1 MPLPLSVAK
10 PRTLAVAPPV
20 AAAGAL
26 AVGAGLLW
34 LHERLARRNFQGSVW
49 SNDYQQDALFR
60 RPNYRGMTS
69 GQIQRSRQLLDA
81 VGEDAYM
88 LQPGGVYL
96 ERRELDRELLRRAGG
111 GGFIFIGPGL
121 SGEPDLTGWT
131 AGAAAAALG
140 VAGDLWSVSVVAGQG
155 IGRLLSQ
162 IWGLFNRP
170 PQLVPATWPETTTP
184 QTYNLSAPSFVR
196 VETWRRA
203 DATIY
208 WADTNQ
214 IAAGLGENRPGTT
227 FEYADV
233 VGFTITPY
241 ADVSGT
247 YPPAE
252 RTVFPACTIVVRRA
266 SGIVTVSLPSNITDK
281 VQSPPYRGLVGVGWL
296 QAYPTSLKINGADA
310 PGPTVS
316 AQVPAPGRA
325 PFTTVLAAAPAP
337 LPAYT
342 PPAAEPRAVPAADPV
357 TQPAPA
363 PGVTPATVP
372 ALAPITAP
380 SLPRVPAVPGAT
392 PTTGAGTVPAPSP
405 PPTPTTPQDSVL
417 PWPGASPTPA
427 DAKAPPATLPGIAR
441 KTGEIEDKLDQIGKM
456 LQPPKDG
463 PDFGDLL
470 GLVPTLLNWL
480 VSADPAGS
488 YEISSPCEQGPGSPA
503 EPLVAGWGASIGP
516 DALVLKRLDALAG
529 LLQHHKNLKQPSCK
543 NPSPVGEVVTVQ
555 FEET

>member
-1 MPLPLSVAK
+1 M
-10 PRTLAVAPPV
+10 
-20 AAAGAL
+20 
-26 AVGAGLLW
+26 
-34 LHERLARRNFQGSVW
+34 
-49 SNDYQQDALFR
+49 NDYQQDALYR

-69 GQIQRSRQLLDA
+69 GQIQQSRQLLDA

-121 SGEPDLTGWT
+121 SGEPDLIGWT
-131 AGAAAAALG
+131 AAAAAAALG
-140 VAGDLWSVSVVAGQG
+140 VAGDLWSTSVVAGQG

-162 IWGLFNRP
+162 IWGLLNRP

-196 VETWRRA
+196 VETWRMA

-214 IAAGLGENRPGTT
+214 IAGGLSENRPGSAY
-227 FEYADV
+227 EAADV
-233 VGFTITPY
+233 VGFTINPY
-241 ADVSGT
+241 VDVGGT

-252 RTVFPACTIVVRRA
+252 RTIFPAPSIVFRRA
-266 SGIVTVSLPSNITDK
+266 SGPDIVATLNSISDK
-281 VQSPPYRGLVGVGWL
+281 NQAPPYRGLVGVGWL
-296 QAYPTSLKINGADA
+296 QSYPTSLKINGADA
-310 PGPTVS
+310 PGPTIS

-325 PFTTVLAAAPAP
+325 PFTTVPAAAPAP

-342 PPAAEPRAVPAADPV
+342 PPATEPRAVPAADPV

-363 PGVTPATVP
+363 PGVTPAAVP

-380 SLPRVPAVPGAT
+380 SLPRVPAIPGAT

-405 PPTPTTPQDSVL
+405 SPTPTTPQDSVV
-417 PWPGASPTPA
+417 PWPGATPTPA

-441 KTGEIEDKLDQIGKM
+441 KAGEIEDKLDQIGSM

-470 GLVPTLLNWL
+470 GLVPALLNWL
-480 VSADPAGS
+480 MSADPAGG
-488 YEISSPCEQGPGSPA
+488 YEISSPCEQEAGSPA
-503 EPLVAGWGASIGP
+503 DPLVASWGASIGP
-516 DALVLKRLDALAG
+516 DAQVLKRLDALAE